1 MAEIK
6 IFKPEYFEE
15 VRVNYEL
22 REKIS
27 EVEFVQNNSI
37 RVLAIKKS
45 EKLTKYNILCV
56 IKRFLKLKTID
67 EMFITKEIIK

>member
-15 VRVNYEL
+15 VRVNHEL
-22 REKIS
+22 REKIA
-27 EVEFVQNNSI
+27 EAEFVQNNSI

-45 EKLTKYNILCV
+45 DKLTRYNVLCV
-56 IKRFLKLKTID
+56 IKKFLKLKTID
-67 EMFITKEIIK
+67 EMFITKKIVK

>member
-22 REKIS
+22 REAIA
-27 EVEFVQNNSI
+27 EAEFIQNNSV
-37 RVLAIKKS
+37 RVLAGKKS
-45 EKLTKYNILCV
+45 EKLTQYNILCV
-56 IKRFLKLKTID
+56 IKKFLKLKTID
-67 EMFITKEIIK
+67 EMFITKQIVK